1 MDMISGRTRTADQRA
16 AGAEM
21 RENAGMEAVDVEENA
36 GRVTRDA
43 EEMEEVAAVEIVAVE
58 ETEEA
63 AVEETAAAEGTEEM
77 AVEETAEADGDVE
90 TAAAGAR
97 RDRGV
102 LRDVRDRKDREAPRA
117 FLDLMVR

>member
-1 MDMISGRTRTADQRA
+1 MISGSTRTAEQRA

-36 GRVTRDA
+36 GMVTRDA

-63 AVEETAAAEGTEEM
+63 